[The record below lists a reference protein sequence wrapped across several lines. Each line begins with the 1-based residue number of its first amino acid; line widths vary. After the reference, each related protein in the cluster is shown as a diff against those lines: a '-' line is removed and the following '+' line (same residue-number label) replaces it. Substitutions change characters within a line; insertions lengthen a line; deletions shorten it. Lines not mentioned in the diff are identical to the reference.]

1 MPGKKV
7 VYRGLSHRWE
17 LTGSSLVSDL
27 VPVKEFTPLS
37 GLQDVLVPSSLLT
50 NEGSFLG
57 LLGLIP
63 ENLIFRELN
72 FFKTYFLE
80 LL

>member
-1 MPGKKV
+1 MPGKTV

-17 LTGSSLVSDL
+17 LSSLVSDQ